1 MQQRMI
7 RNHTTLER
15 NLQNDRIRITRV
27 GGDVPVLGHSSIVR
41 SNDQPVFPTLDPRLP
56 CRVWESDV
64 RQA

>member
-15 NLQNDRIRITRV
+15 NLQNDRICVTRI